1 MRRFLAAAVALVTLA
16 PCAVAQQLAPP
27 STGGIAALD
36 HALGLLNQ
44 NKRVL
49 IIAAHPDDEDTELL
63 TLLSRGLG
71 VDAAYLSLSRGE
83 GGQNLIGPEL
93 GEALGLIR
101 SGELLA
107 ARSLDGAHQFFT
119 RGFDFG
125 FSKSLDE
132 TSRFWPPDTILADV
146 MRVIRRFRPQVIV
159 AVFSGTPRD
168 GHGQHQMS
176 GVVARRAFELL
187 RDSAWGPKKLY
198 GSARF
203 DTAAATLRIA
213 SGQLDPVEG
222 RSYLQLA
229 MAGRS
234 LHRSQD
240 MGQLQRLGTSTIRL
254 ALIQPSPGPAALAGT
269 ASGAPGDA
277 LFRGIDTSLAPGL
290 SRYAV
295 LIDSARAL
303 LGPRT
308 TERVTTLLL
317 RALAE
322 LRRAAP
328 ADFRREKEPLLEE
341 AIANA
346 AGVVADAVADDGRV
360 APEQALNA
368 SVSTWNA
375 GQAAVSVREA
385 EIEAPRG
392 WSVAQAPAQAA
403 ASGEDP
409 IRAAFTATSGVET
422 RRFTVTAPASADPST
437 PYFLAR
443 PRVGALYDW
452 SAAPDSLRGEPF
464 DPPLLMVRVTLDVNG
479 TAITLR
485 REIGQRYNDQARGE
499 VRKPVVVVPTVGVS
513 VTPEVLVWP
522 VPAAGTRSVTVE
534 LVHGARGRTEG
545 EVQLEL
551 PGGWPDVPAQR
562 FVLEGEDTRRSF
574 TFEVRA
580 PRTLAPGEY
589 HIHAVATSAGRRD
602 DRAAGLVDF
611 PHVRPVA
618 YVTSATVRVAAAS
631 LALPNL
637 RSVGYVRG
645 ASDVVPELLTS
656 VGVPVTVLGP
666 SDLER
671 SDLSSY
677 EAIVIGSRA
686 YETDSGLV
694 ANNGRLLDYVRA
706 GGRLIVLYQQYQ
718 FVRGNFAPFPL
729 RIASPHDRVTDET
742 SPVREIEPGSALF
755 HAPNEIG
762 DADWQGWVQE
772 RGLYFAHDW
781 DPAYRPLLEMG
792 DNGERLQGGV
802 LVARLGQG
810 VYVYTGLSFFRQLP
824 AGVPGAYR
832 LFANLLGL
840 RLTNVP

>member
-1 MRRFLAAAVALVTLA
+1 MRRFVAVAVALVTLA

-93 GEALGLIR
+93 GDALGLIR

-146 MRVIRRFRPQVIV
+146 MRVIRRFRPQAIV
-159 AVFSGTPRD
+159 AVFGGTPRD

-187 RDSAWGPKKLY
+187 RDSVWGPKKLY

-254 ALIQPSPGPAALAGT
+254 ALIQPAPGPAALAGT
-269 ASGAPGDA
+269 ASRAPGDA

-290 SRYAV
+290 SRYAM
-295 LIDSARAL
+295 LIDSARTL

-322 LRRAAP
+322 LRRAGP
-328 ADFRREKEPLLEE
+328 ADFRRGKEPLLEE

-346 AGVVADAVADDGRV
+346 AGVVVDAVADDGRV

-375 GQAAVSVREA
+375 GRAAVSVREA
-385 EIEAPRG
+385 EIEAPQG
-392 WSVAQAPAQAA
+392 WSVAQAQAPAA

-479 TAITLR
+479 TPITLR
-485 REIGQRYNDQARGE
+485 REISQRYNDQARGE

-545 EVQLEL
+545 EVRLEL
-551 PGGWPDVPAQR
+551 PGGWPDVPARR

-580 PRTLAPGEY
+580 PRNLAPGEY
-589 HIHAVATSAGRRD
+589 AIHAVAMAGGRRD
-602 DRAAGLVDF
+602 DHASVVVEY
-611 PHVRPVA
+611 PHIRPVA

-631 LALPNL
+631 LTLPSA
-637 RSVGYVRG
+637 RRVGYVRG
-645 ASDVVPELLTS
+645 AADVVPELLTS
-656 VGVPVTVLGP
+656 VGLPVAVLGAT
-666 SDLER
+666 DLER
-671 SDLSSY
+671 GDLSAY
-677 EAIVIGSRA
+677 DVIVIGSRA

-694 ANNGRLLDYVRA
+694 ANNGRLLDYVRG
-706 GGRLIVLYQQYQ
+706 GGRLIVQYQQYQ
-718 FVRGNFAPFPL
+718 FVRGGF
-729 RIASPHDRVTDET
+729 
-742 SPVREIEPGSALF
+742 
-755 HAPNEIG
+755 
-762 DADWQGWVQE
+762 
-772 RGLYFAHDW
+772 
-781 DPAYRPLLEMG
+781 
-792 DNGERLQGGV
+792 
-802 LVARLGQG
+802 
-810 VYVYTGLSFFRQLP
+810 
-824 AGVPGAYR
+824 
-832 LFANLLGL
+832 
-840 RLTNVP
+840 